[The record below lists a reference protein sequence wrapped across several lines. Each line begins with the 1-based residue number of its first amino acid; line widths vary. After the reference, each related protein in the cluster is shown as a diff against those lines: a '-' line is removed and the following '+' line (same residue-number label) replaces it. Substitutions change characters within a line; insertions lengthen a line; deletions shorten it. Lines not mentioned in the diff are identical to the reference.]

1 MENELNKI
9 EEAVEECINTLLS
22 AKDEVDDRYG
32 DSHNPVSDLICT
44 LVDSID
50 CLYDDFEDE
59 VRSC

>member
-9 EEAVEECINTLLS
+9 EESVEECIDTLLS
-22 AKDEVDDRYG
+22 VKDEVDDRYG
-32 DSHNPVSDLICT
+32 DSPNPVSDLICT

-50 CLYDDFEDE
+50 SLLDDFKNE

>member
-9 EEAVEECINTLLS
+9 EEALEECIDTILS
-22 AKDEVDDRYG
+22 VKDEVDDRYG
-32 DSHNPVSDLICT
+32 DSPNSTSDLICT

-50 CLYDDFEDE
+50 SLLDDFKNE

>member
-9 EEAVEECINTLLS
+9 EEALEECIDTILS
-22 AKDEVDDRYG
+22 VKDEVDDRYG
-32 DSHNPVSDLICT
+32 DSPNSTSDLICA

-50 CLYDDFEDE
+50 SLLDDFKNE

>member
-22 AKDEVDDRYG
+22 VKDEVDDRYG
-32 DSHNPVSDLICT
+32 DNPNPVSDLICS

-50 CLYDDFEDE
+50 SLYDDFEDE

>member
-9 EEAVEECINTLLS
+9 EESVEECIDTLLS
-22 AKDEVDDRYG
+22 VKDEVDDRYG
-32 DSHNPVSDLICT
+32 DSPNPVSDLICA

-50 CLYDDFEDE
+50 NLLDDFKSE

>member
-22 AKDEVDDRYG
+22 VKDEVDDRYG
-32 DSHNPVSDLICT
+32 DSPNPVSDLICT